1 MNNTE
6 VFRFKRDKE
15 KIGQKCLCVVGTLYV
30 HYIMIFDF
38 FIVELVLKNSIPQ
51 ERYLFAVQILRQLI
65 WHTNK
70 DGTSVNL
77 LMSIWD
83 VYYQRDNLCTYFKG
97 TWIIQ
102 NESKFYFYPSYIII
116 GNKINL
122 CSWKKWDP
130 EFNVSPF
137 YNITNNCKCLHW
149 KIEVSFRLNSLGP
162 FIYYVSKRT
171 GKWPAFTF
179 INVFLLT

>member
-65 WHTNK
+65 
-70 DGTSVNL
+70 
-77 LMSIWD
+77 
-83 VYYQRDNLCTYFKG
+83 
-97 TWIIQ
+97 
-102 NESKFYFYPSYIII
+102 
-116 GNKINL
+116 
-122 CSWKKWDP
+122 
-130 EFNVSPF
+130 
-137 YNITNNCKCLHW
+137 
-149 KIEVSFRLNSLGP
+149 
-162 FIYYVSKRT
+162 
-171 GKWPAFTF
+171 
-179 INVFLLT
+179 